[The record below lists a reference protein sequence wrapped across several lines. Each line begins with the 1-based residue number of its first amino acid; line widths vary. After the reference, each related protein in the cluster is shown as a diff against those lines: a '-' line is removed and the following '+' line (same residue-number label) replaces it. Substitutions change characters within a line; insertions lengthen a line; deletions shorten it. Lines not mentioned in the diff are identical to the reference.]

1 MRWNVFLTIRD
12 AAGGLRK
19 EFVGAFQEN
28 ELPDVLEETFRQAGE
43 EHGGVQ
49 VSRPLPSVTAPLSPA

>member
-19 EFVGAFQEN
+19 EFVGAFQES
-28 ELPDVLEETFRQAGE
+28 ELPTVLEEAFRQAGRE
-43 EHGGVQ
+43 RGGVQ
-49 VSRPLPSVTAPLSPA
+49 VSRPLPTIAAPLSPA

>member
-19 EFVGAFQEN
+19 EFVGAFQES
-28 ELPDVLEETFRQAGE
+28 ELPAVLEETFRQAGRE
-43 EHGGVQ
+43 RDGVQ
-49 VSRPLPSVTAPLSPA
+49 VSRPLPPVSAPLSPA